1 MQIEAQSHAGSTP
14 TIVGSGN
21 KHRFVHPHAVGEIEL
36 VTAKGRERVPYP
48 NYDLYTQ
55 AVMDFD
61 AAVAGKGRVAADG
74 VDGIKSLAIALA
86 VRDSARTGTRLR
98 VNYGGF

>member
-1 MQIEAQSHAGSTP
+1 MTQKP
-14 TIVGSGN
+14 
-21 KHRFVHPHAVGEIEL
+21 VGEIEL

-74 VDGIKSLAIALA
+74 VDGIKSLAVALA
-86 VRDSARTGTRLR
+86 VRDSARTGTKLR